1 MKVLIIY
8 THPSIESYN
17 HALLEAFLEGLG
29 KAGHEYES
37 IDLYRD
43 NFNPVL
49 SDTNLHAELGED
61 VKAYQEKIKSA
72 DYLAFVFP
80 IFWYRAPAMLEGFID
95 RVITSGFAYKYVGK
109 IPKGL
114 LGDKKAVVIETYGG
128 PSWYYRFLF
137 NRIPWKRF
145 KAVLKFCGIKKII
158 HQPCYKIPFTMDEVR
173 KKYLEKVRKIGEGL
187 K

>member
-8 THPSIESYN
+8 THPSVKSYN
-17 HALLEAFLEGLG
+17 HGLLEAFVNGLKQG
-29 KAGHEYES
+29 GHEYELV
-37 IDLYRD
+37 DLYQD

-49 SDTNLHAELGED
+49 ADTNPHAELGDD

-72 DYLAFVFP
+72 DVLTFIYP
-80 IFWYRAPAMLEGFID
+80 TFWYRAPAMLEGFID
-95 RVITSGFAYKYVGK
+95 RVITSGFAYKYVGGR
-109 IPKGL
+109 PKGL

-137 NRIPWKRF
+137 HQIPWRRF
-145 KAVLKFCGIKKII
+145 KAVIKFCGIKKIT
-158 HQPCYKIPFTMDEVR
+158 HQPCYKVPFTTDGVR